1 MQLRAPAGAAEPRWC
16 SENGEVIACVEKI
29 KVLNQN
35 LVELGQV
42 AQDALEDG
50 LLMGCS
56 EAQLRLAFHA
66 LIDRLVNPYGMSD
79 REQQTHSAES

>member
-1 MQLRAPAGAAEPRWC
+1 MADSCWC
-16 SENGEVIACVEKI
+16 SENGEVIACIEKI
-29 KVLNQN
+29 KVLNEN

-42 AQDALEDG
+42 AQDPLEDG

-56 EAQLRLAFHA
+56 EAQLRLAFHV
-66 LIDRLVNPYGMSD
+66 LIDHLVNPYGMAD